1 MDEFIVSNEDPF
13 DNYDWISTT
22 KQQSLVYQLRS
33 TLATN
38 AKKHNDAKGSSVVL
52 MAYDYEKSIIDAE
65 KDHVV
70 QLVQDWKFPKAVV
83 QSLLKRGVPRG
94 FYRRTDATNIFFW
107 YYVTTSR
114 PRKAMSMYDFMRVC
128 TVYDTTTSFSRTLV
142 FCPQSIIGKAR
153 EALQTACNAEP
164 NTNTEIEDW
173 AIPHLFI
180 AHLCIKEWEN
190 EEERVRRL
198 ANNTAVWLNFNAN
211 KLVDNKPIEIIDE
224 QLHRVHWSMFY
235 SGTLNSVISH
245 LRQEFNMFRV
255 YRTCPT
261 TKIFEILDSFSVQ
274 MDSTRLNFEFF
285 ENYFN
290 TERQKF
296 LDMITIKNA
305 GYTQRNTIAL
315 RRIAESSREDAQEM
329 KRQSQQAL
337 ESSKLMMKISYLSMF
352 YLPGTFLATLFSTPF
367 FQINQELQ
375 FPALTKLWIYF
386 LFATILTAVTFL
398 ASTVWDIIRD
408 WSNNRTDKQA
418 NPGLLTK
425 DEGDNYMNPDRSLLE
440 PGPSALNVEAFKSH
454 SAERYSH
461 VIDNETDDD
470 IDNETDDDIDN
481 ETDDDIDNETED
493 EIVGGSP
500 HLHGTVATETEN
512 N

>member
-1 MDEFIVSNEDPF
+1 MDEFFVSNENPF

-22 KQQSLVYQLRS
+22 KQQPLVYQLRS

-38 AKKHNDAKGSSVVL
+38 AKKLNDAKGSSVVL
-52 MAYDYEKSIIDAE
+52 MAYDYEKGIIDAE
-65 KDHVV
+65 KDDVV

-83 QSLLKRGVPRG
+83 QSLLTRGVPRG
-94 FYRRTDATNIFFW
+94 FHRRTDATNIYFW
-107 YYVTTSR
+107 YYITTSR
-114 PRKAMSMYDFMRVC
+114 PKKDMSMYDFMRVC

-153 EALQTACNAEP
+153 EALQIACNAEP

-190 EEERVRRL
+190 EEGRVRRS
-198 ANNTAVWLNFNAN
+198 ANNTAVYLNYNAD
-211 KLVDNKPIEIIDE
+211 KIVGTEPIEIIDR
-224 QLHRVHWSMFY
+224 QLHRVYWSMFY
-235 SGTLNSVISH
+235 SSTLDIVISH
-245 LRQEFNMFRV
+245 LRQEFEMFQV

-261 TKIFEILDSFSVQ
+261 TKIFEILDSFSAQ

-285 ENYFN
+285 KNYFN

-296 LDMITIKNA
+296 LDMITLKNA

-315 RRIAESSREDAQEM
+315 RRIAESSSEDAQEM

-386 LFATILTAVTFL
+386 IFAAILTTFTFL

-408 WSNNRTDKQA
+408 WSNNPTDKQA
-418 NPGLLTK
+418 NLVLSTK
-425 DEGDNYMNPDRSLLE
+425 EEGDNYMNPDRSLF
-440 PGPSALNVEAFKSH
+440 SWIISSVK
-454 SAERYSH
+454 Y
-461 VIDNETDDD
+461 VTQQ
-470 IDNETDDDIDN
+470 
-481 ETDDDIDNETED
+481 
-493 EIVGGSP
+493 
-500 HLHGTVATETEN
+500 
-512 N
+512 